1 MTALA
6 APDIAQQLQ
15 SNLQAQRDC
24 AKQLL
29 NLMQEER
36 QALMAS
42 DVERLETL
50 TKTKS
55 EAATLLQQLGVTLL
69 QLRKAARAPA
79 FDSWFVSLRN
89 GLPALW
95 DELLELAGR
104 CRAANQDNAM
114 LLSAREAQLKQTL
127 RAFRPVGTPEL
138 YGRSGYA
145 PIGIS
150 ARQFGVA

>member
-6 APDIAQQLQ
+6 TPEIAQQLQ
-15 SNLQAQRDC
+15 ANLQAQRDC
-24 AKQLL
+24 AQKLL
-29 NLMQEER
+29 GLMQEER

-42 DVERLETL
+42 DVARLETL
-50 TKTKS
+50 TLTKS
-55 EAATLLQQLGVTLL
+55 EAANLLQQLGASLL
-69 QLRKAARAPA
+69 QLRKSARAPS

-104 CRAANQDNAM
+104 CRAANQDNAV
-114 LLSAREAQLKQTL
+114 LLSTRESQLKQTL
-127 RAFRPVGTPEL
+127 RALRPLGSPEL

-145 PIGIS
+145 PLSLS
-150 ARQFGVA
+150 ARQFGAA